1 LEHKERAEQVPT
13 QIGRPKGK
21 KMLKTLEREQA
32 REFVRQYVT
41 EHLEPMIE
49 A

>member
-1 LEHKERAEQVPT
+1 MANGDRRPGAS
-13 QIGRPKGK
+13 RPKGK
-21 KMLKTLEREQA
+21 KMLKTLEKEQA

-41 EHLEPMIE
+41 EHLEPD